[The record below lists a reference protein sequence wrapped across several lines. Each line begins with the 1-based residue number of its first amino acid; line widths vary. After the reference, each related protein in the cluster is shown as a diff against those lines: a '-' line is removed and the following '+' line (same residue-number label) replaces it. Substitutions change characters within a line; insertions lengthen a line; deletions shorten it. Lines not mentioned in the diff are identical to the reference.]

1 MIRKMLVI
9 AAAVAM
15 PAASIAGIS
24 AVAGSGIASA
34 KGLPITAGVH
44 TCDLTGSVT
53 FAKPGLSHDGSVTNK
68 LSVIS
73 KSAVTPSG
81 ECGTKGI
88 KNNITTT
95 TTQCGVTPLTDAP
108 ACTDPLNAK
117 NISKGKDR
125 YFNTTSSLAT
135 GGVDSIVSSFSAAG
149 IKAVLLGNNVVLTV
163 GQTGGNS
170 VAPINPGGVCGVGN
184 TGFALAGSTS
194 VAGLTYVL
202 NLCIV
207 GDTGVATT
215 GGFFADF
222 LTSASGANNALH
234 ISTGIFASPS
244 QLIFTQA

>member
-53 FAKPGLSHDGSVTNK
+53 FAKPGLSHGGSVTNK
-68 LSVIS
+68 LSVIA

-81 ECGTKGI
+81 ECGTKAI
-88 KNNITTT
+88 KNNILTT

-135 GGVDSIVSSFSAAG
+135 GGVDSLVSSFSATG
-149 IKAVLLGNNVVLTV
+149 IKSVLLGNNVLLTV
-163 GQTGGNS
+163 GNTGGNT
-170 VAPINPGGVCGVGN
+170 VASIVGGVCGVGN
-184 TGFALAGSTS
+184 TGFGLAGSTD

-222 LTSASGANNALH
+222 LTSASGANNAMH
-234 ISTGIFASPS
+234 ISTGVFASPS

>member
-68 LSVIS
+68 TAVIS

-81 ECGTKGI
+81 ECGTKAI
-88 KNNITTT
+88 KNNISTTT
-95 TTQCGVTPLTDAP
+95 TLCGTDPLTDAP

-117 NISKGKDR
+117 NISKGKNR

-135 GGVDSIVSSFSAAG
+135 GGVDSIANSFSATG
-149 IKAVLLGNNVVLTV
+149 IKSVLLGNKVLLTV

-170 VAPINPGGVCGVGN
+170 VASIIGGVCGVGN

-222 LTSASGANNALH
+222 LTSASGANNAMH
-234 ISTGIFASPS
+234 ISTGGFASPS

>member
-81 ECGTKGI
+81 ECGTKAI

-135 GGVDSIVSSFSAAG
+135 GGVDSIVSSFSASG

-170 VAPINPGGVCGVGN
+170 VASIVGGVCGVGN

-194 VAGLTYVL
+194 VAALTYVL

-207 GDTGVATT
+207 GDTGAATT